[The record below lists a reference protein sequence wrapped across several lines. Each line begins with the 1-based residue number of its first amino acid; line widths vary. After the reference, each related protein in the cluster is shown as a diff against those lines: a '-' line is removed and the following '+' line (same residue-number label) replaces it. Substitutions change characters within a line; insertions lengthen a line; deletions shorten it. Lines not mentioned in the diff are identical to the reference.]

1 MLRSGKRSSWEVEP
15 EEPQQQ
21 EEEEE
26 EEADW

>member
-15 EEPQQQ
+15 EEPQQVQ

-26 EEADW
+26 AGW